1 MSLYRN
7 KYRSG
12 SARLKGWDYR
22 NAGSYFITICT
33 KNRTHFLGECKDGKM
48 YLSGMGAIV
57 WDCWYD
63 IPQHFSNAALDVF
76 QVMPNHMHGIIFLD
90 GTLPLRN
97 GDADALQCNAS
108 ASPSI
113 LIPEIPPKKNEF
125 FQKISPKPGTVS
137 TIIRSFKSVCS
148 KNIHL
153 SFSNISFAWQD
164 RFHDHIIRN
173 KEEHYRIRNYILN
186 NPANWKDDTFYIG

>member
-1 MSLYRN
+1 
-7 KYRSG
+7 
-12 SARLKGWDYR
+12 
-22 NAGSYFITICT
+22 
-33 KNRTHFLGECKDGKM
+33 M

-57 WDCWYD
+57 QDCWYD

-90 GTLPLRN
+90 GTFPLRN
-97 GDADALQCNAS
+97 GDVDALHCNAS
-108 ASPSI
+108 TSPSI
-113 LIPEIPPKKNEF
+113 LIPEIPPEKNEF
-125 FQKISPKPGTVS
+125 FQKISPKPGAVS

-153 SFSNISFAWQD
+153 AFPSISFAWQD

-173 KEEHYRIRNYILN
+173 KEEYYRIRNYILN
-186 NPANWKDDTFYIG
+186 NPANWKDDTFCIG

>member
-1 MSLYRN
+1 MSLYLN

-57 WDCWYD
+57 RDCWYD

-97 GDADALQCNAS
+97 GDVDTL
-108 ASPSI
+108 
-113 LIPEIPPKKNEF
+113 
-125 FQKISPKPGTVS
+125 
-137 TIIRSFKSVCS
+137 
-148 KNIHL
+148 H
-153 SFSNISFAWQD
+153 SFSAVCPSGLCGQARHAAENQ
-164 RFHDHIIRN
+164 
-173 KEEHYRIRNYILN
+173 
-186 NPANWKDDTFYIG
+186 FYIG